1 MKSDTRILV
10 LKTVVTSCLALIF
23 IYLWFN
29 AEPFVYKPNDRFQIS
44 PTVVVGAAFLFSLV
58 SLFSQIADKK

>member
-1 MKSDTRILV
+1 MSSDTRMLV
-10 LKTVVTSCLALIF
+10 FKTVVTSCLALLF

-29 AEPFVYKPNDRFQIS
+29 AEPFVYKPNDMRQIS

-58 SLFSQIADKK
+58 SLFSQIAGKK